1 MKKFLTLLVSLAALA
16 GPLAAQRDIGEV
28 DVAVNGQTLPVRVSA
43 NTPELNSL
51 ALQAFGSHGRYHVVA
66 GGYAYDIRFSLVGA
80 AQVEVAITRGLG
92 GAPFATQVVTGT
104 SARNALLRAA
114 DVAVEKTNGLGL
126 RGFFAQR
133 LAFVSERTGRDEL
146 YVGDLYFGNLRQ
158 ITRDRAIA
166 MTPRWSPDGSKLIY
180 TSYYHSG
187 FPDIFEI
194 NLNTYERT
202 TFVSLRGTNS
212 GAHFSP
218 NGQQVAMVLSGEG
231 TSEIYVCNAQG
242 HMISR
247 RTRLDSAK
255 ASPCWSP
262 DGSRIVFASGN
273 PSPQLYVIAAGGG
286 PMQRITHGISGYCAE
301 PDWSRA
307 NPNKIAFTMG
317 TGGDHYQI
325 AVYDAATGQ
334 SVQVSH
340 APFDGI
346 EPCWLA
352 DGRHLVYTA
361 RNSYNSGRLAILDT
375 LTGKSTP
382 ISPSSFGPAKQ
393 GNVWGF

>member
-1 MKKFLTLLVSLAALA
+1 MKKFLILLLSLAALA
-16 GPLAAQRDIGEV
+16 APLSAQRNIGEV
-28 DVAVNGQTLPVRVSA
+28 DVTVNGQTLPVRVSA
-43 NTPELNSL
+43 NTAPLNAL
-51 ALQAFGSHGRYHVVA
+51 AQQAFGSHGRYHVVA
-66 GGYAYDIRFSLVGA
+66 SGYLYDIRFSLVA
-80 AQVEVAITRGLG
+80 PTEVRVDIARSPG
-92 GAPFATQVVTGT
+92 GETVASEVVPGPTAR
-104 SARNALLRAA
+104 SAVLRAA
-114 DVAVEKTNGLGL
+114 DLAVEKTNGLGL

-133 LAFVSERTGRDEL
+133 LAFVGEPTGHDEL
-146 YVGDLYFGNLRQ
+146 YIGDLFFGHVLQ
-158 ITRDRAIA
+158 ITHDRAIA
-166 MTPRWSPDGSKLIY
+166 MTPRWAPDGSKLIY

-194 NLNTYERT
+194 NTSTYERS

-218 NGQQVAMVLSGEG
+218 DGRQVAMVLSGEG
-231 TSEIYVCNAQG
+231 TSEIYVSNAQG
-242 HMISR
+242 HAISR

-286 PMQRITHGISGYCAE
+286 PMQRITQGISRYCAE

-317 TGGDHYQI
+317 TGGNHYQI
-325 AVYDAATGQ
+325 AVYDFSKNEA
-334 SVQVSH
+334 VQVSH
-340 APFDGI
+340 ADFDGI
-346 EPCWLA
+346 EPCWLG

-361 RNSYNSGRLAILDT
+361 RNAYASRLCILDT

-382 ISPSSFGPAKQ
+382 ISPVSFGPAKQ
-393 GNVWGF
+393 GNVWGQ

>member
-1 MKKFLTLLVSLAALA
+1 MKKLPLLLLAFAALA
-16 GPLAAQRDIGEV
+16 APLSAQRDIGEV
-28 DVAVNGQTLPVRVSA
+28 DVTVNGQTLPVRVSA
-43 NTPELNSL
+43 NTPALNAL

-66 GGYAYDIRFSLVGA
+66 SGYLYDIRFSLVA
-80 AQVEVAITRGLG
+80 PTEVRVDIARGPG
-92 GAPFATQVVTGT
+92 GEPVASENVLGT

-126 RGFFAQR
+126 RGFFAER
-133 LAFVSERTGRDEL
+133 LAFVGEPTGHDEI
-146 YVGDLYFGNLRQ
+146 YVGDLFFGNLRSY
-158 ITRDRAIA
+158 TRDRAIA
-166 MTPRWSPDGSKLIY
+166 LEPRWSPDGSKLVY
-180 TSYYHSG
+180 TSFKTG
-187 FPDIFEI
+187 FPDIYEI
-194 NLNTYERT
+194 DLNTNERST
-202 TFVSLRGTNS
+202 LVSLRGTNS

-218 NGQQVAMVLSGEG
+218 DGSRIAMVLTGEG
-231 TSEIYVCNAQG
+231 TSEIYVSNAQG
-242 HMISR
+242 HAISR

-273 PSPQLYVIAAGGG
+273 PSPQLYIISANGG
-286 PMQRITHGISGYCAE
+286 PMQRLTYGLSRYCAE

-307 NPNKIAFTMG
+307 DPNKIAFTMG

-325 AVYDAATGQ
+325 AVYDFSKHGAE
-334 SVQVSH
+334 QVSH

-346 EPCWLA
+346 EPSWLA

-361 RNSYNSGRLAILDT
+361 RNSYASRLCILDT
-375 LTGKSTP
+375 VTGKSTP

-393 GNVWGF
+393 GNVWGR

>member
-1 MKKFLTLLVSLAALA
+1 
-16 GPLAAQRDIGEV
+16 
-28 DVAVNGQTLPVRVSA
+28 
-43 NTPELNSL
+43 
-51 ALQAFGSHGRYHVVA
+51 
-66 GGYAYDIRFSLVGA
+66 
-80 AQVEVAITRGLG
+80 
-92 GAPFATQVVTGT
+92 
-104 SARNALLRAA
+104 
-114 DVAVEKTNGLGL
+114 VAVERTNGLGL

-133 LAFVSERTGRDEL
+133 LAFVSERTGHDEI
-146 YVGDLYFGNLRQ
+146 YVGDLFLGGLRQ

-166 MTPRWSPDGSKLIY
+166 MTPRWSPDGTRLIY

-187 FPDIFEI
+187 FPDIYLI
-194 NLNTYERT
+194 DLNTFERT
-202 TFVSLRGTNS
+202 TFVSFRGTNS

-218 NGQQVAMVLSGEG
+218 DGRQVAMVLSGEG
-231 TSEIYVCNAQG
+231 TSEIYVSNAQG
-242 HMISR
+242 HLVSR

-273 PSPQLYVIAAGGG
+273 PSPQLYVIPSSGG
-286 PMQRITHGISGYCAE
+286 PMQRLTYGISTYCAE

-307 NPNKIAFTMG
+307 DPNKIAFTAR

-325 AVYDAATGQ
+325 AVYNFSTHQ
-334 SVQVSH
+334 STQVSH

-361 RNSYNSGRLAILDT
+361 RNAYASRLCILDT
-375 LTGKSTP
+375 VTGKSTP
-382 ISPSSFGPAKQ
+382 ISPAGFGPAKQ
-393 GNVWGF
+393 GNVWSH